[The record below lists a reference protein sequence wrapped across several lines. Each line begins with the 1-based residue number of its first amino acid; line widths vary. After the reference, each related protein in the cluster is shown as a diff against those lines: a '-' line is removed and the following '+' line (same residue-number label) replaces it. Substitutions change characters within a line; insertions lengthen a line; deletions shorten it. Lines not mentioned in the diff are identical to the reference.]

1 MPRGGASNRGP
12 RSATW
17 DSTNS
22 RAAARTRL
30 EPGIGTAR
38 RVVSDRLAPDPEAE
52 TTPYADSR
60 FSRHKY
66 RIAATAYDLTLDT
79 RLPAARSCRP
89 SARWRVR
96 AVRAASPGSVS
107 LTFAQESPERRQG
120 GSGPSR
126 CSAGTSPAIRRR
138 RSGSGRAM
146 LAAKGDRSAVA
157 PIYDLDFSADGGTSI
172 LGGQPEVS
180 GPAGGCATL
189 RRGEPDGRRA
199 AGTAGAPAPR
209 YREGFQV

>member
-96 AVRAASPGSVS
+96 ASARPARAASHSHLRKSRPKDDKATPGPRG
-107 LTFAQESPERRQG
+107 APPEPHQ
-120 GSGPSR
+120 
-126 CSAGTSPAIRRR
+126 
-138 RSGSGRAM
+138 RSGGGRAVQGEPCSRPKPTTPPS
-146 LAAKGDRSAVA
+146 ARST
-157 PIYDLDFSADGGTSI
+157 TSI
-172 LGGQPEVS
+172 SAPMA
-180 GPAGGCATL
+180 GPRSLALESEGVRFG
-189 RRGEPDGRRA
+189 RRVRDAPPGEPDGRRA
-199 AGTAGAPAPR
+199 TGTAGAPAPR
-209 YREGFQV
+209 DREGYQV